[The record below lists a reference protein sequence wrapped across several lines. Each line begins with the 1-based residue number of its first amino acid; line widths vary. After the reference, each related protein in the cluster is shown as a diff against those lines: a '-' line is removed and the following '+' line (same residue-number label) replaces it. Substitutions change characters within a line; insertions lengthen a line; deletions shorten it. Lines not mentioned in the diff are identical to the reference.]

1 MKTKYN
7 KLSPLDESKSAKCEL
22 LNEDSLKMN
31 ILKQKIIHE
40 RSSVLQRDGELRKIS
55 EELHNRIM
63 NQRLNFNKPLKYT
76 QFVIHQRKNDIKKNS
91 NAVLNIVKKEQQ
103 LQQELSKRD
112 VSQFASYEQEQ
123 DKSQL
128 IDKMPINKKKLK
140 MKYRDIVKSIL
151 IKSIAQSFHDDSIN
165 VINYHTK
172 PKSISI
178 NEQPIL
184 PPSNNC
190 AIKPIDQYILTKLE
204 NIAQDQL
211 DNSYMPPLSQNE
223 IKTSTQKNSL
233 LKLIPITTATAESSK
248 LKRNRC
254 QDDFSN
260 SKLIQEFK
268 NESGIK
274 NYEITRKAQ
283 ERITLYQKILK
294 MQNESRSQ
302 SQSCYIKKKIV
313 NPIQN
318 RYNN

>member
-22 LNEDSLKMN
+22 LNDDSLKMN

-63 NQRLNFNKPLKYT
+63 NQRLNFNKPLKYA
-76 QFVIHQRKNDIKKNS
+76 QFVIHQRKYDTKKNS

-103 LQQELSKRD
+103 LQLELSKRD
-112 VSQFASYEQEQ
+112 VSQFASYEQEA

-128 IDKMPINKKKLK
+128 IDKMPQNQKKLK

-165 VINYHTK
+165 VINYHSK
-172 PKSISI
+172 PKSISV
-178 NEQPIL
+178 NEQPVL
-184 PPSNNC
+184 PTNNNC
-190 AIKPIDQYILTKLE
+190 AIKPIDQYILNKLE

-223 IKTSTQKNSL
+223 MKTSTQKTSL

-248 LKRNRC
+248 LKRIRC

-268 NESGIK
+268 NDSGVK

-283 ERITLYQKILK
+283 DRITLYQKILK

-318 RYNN
+318 KYN